1 MEKKYTLV
9 FDDVILKQLQKE
21 ATNNHIKEIL
31 TKMLDKIELLGPY
44 AGELLDSK
52 LFLYEV
58 KNKHP
63 PLRLYYKHKR
73 DTDELYVFEFEMKT
87 SSQKQKKTISRLKK
101 TIMEPRNQD
110 LFV

>member
-1 MEKKYTLV
+1 MEKKYTLI
-9 FDDVILKQLQKE
+9 FDEIIVKQLQKE
-21 ATNNHIKEIL
+21 ASNNHIKEIL
-31 TKMLDKIELLGPY
+31 SRMLDKIELLGPY

-63 PLRLYYKHKR
+63 PLRLYYNDKKE
-73 DTDELYVFEFEMKT
+73 TDEIYVFEIEIKT

-101 TIMEPRNQD
+101 SIMETKNQD
-110 LFV
+110 LSV